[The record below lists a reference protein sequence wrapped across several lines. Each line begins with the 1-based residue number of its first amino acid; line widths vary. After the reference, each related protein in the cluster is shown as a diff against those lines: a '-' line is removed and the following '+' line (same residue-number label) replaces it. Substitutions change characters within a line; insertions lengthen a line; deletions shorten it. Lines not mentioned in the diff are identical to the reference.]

1 MSEEPRE
8 PWRYG
13 LAAAV
18 IALLLIAPLVA
29 IWVLGG
35 L

>member
-13 LAAAV
+13 LQALAIA
-18 IALLLIAPLVA
+18 ALLVLPLVVL
-29 IWVLGG
+29 WVLGG
-35 L
+35 N